1 LPAWTAEA
9 VGKLIIV
16 SRLVVRDLRYR
27 RGETAMLVI
36 AFVAAT
42 ATLTLGLILHG
53 VTSHPYRQTRAAT
66 AGPDVEATAF
76 PSRGGPPAD
85 RAALASLTPLVRAR
99 GVTAHTGPYPVAFAV
114 LRAAGHTDA
123 VLAEGRGQ
131 APAAVDQPALTQGSW
146 VRPGGVV
153 LERSFAD
160 ALGIRA
166 GDRVTL
172 NGRSFLVTGI
182 AVTAAVPTSG
192 VGFLESSPQFPNPG
206 LIWVTHTAAESL
218 ATLAHPL
225 GYLLNLKLANPSAA
239 ESFANIHTSGGSY
252 RNNVGN
258 PYLLPW
264 QDISQQ
270 DGQLIRSEQQ
280 IMLVASWLL
289 ALLALSSV
297 AVLVGGRMADQIR
310 RVGLLKAVGGTPA
323 LVAGVLLAEYVAV
336 ALVAAVAGL
345 AAGRLAAP
353 LLTSPGAGLLGTAGA
368 PPLTLGTAG
377 EVVGVAVGVSAA
389 ATFIPAIRAARTS
402 TVSAL
407 LDAARQPRRRALL
420 IALSARLPVP
430 ALLGLRLAA
439 RRPRRVA
446 ANAIT
451 IAVTVSGLVALLFAQ
466 ASVGVPDLGATGS
479 GGPGQFDVGFA
490 SPTER
495 LDQVLLI
502 VTVMLAMLAAV
513 NAIFIAQA
521 TVRDAR
527 HNSAVTRG
535 IGASCRQV
543 AAGLS
548 AAQVLPALAGALA
561 GIPGGIGL
569 FAAANQGGYSGTPP
583 AWWLIAVVLLT
594 VAGVAGLTAAPVR
607 AGARSSIAEVLQAE
621 VA

>member
-1 LPAWTAEA
+1 MRSRL
-9 VGKLIIV
+9 LIV
-16 SRLVVRDLRYR
+16 SRLAARDLRYR
-27 RGETAMLVI
+27 RGETAMLVV

-53 VTSHPYRQTRAAT
+53 VISRPYQQTRAAT

-76 PSRGGPPAD
+76 PQRGGPPAD

-114 LRAAGHTDA
+114 LHAAGHADA
-123 VLAEGRGQ
+123 VLAEGRDQ

-160 ALGIRA
+160 ALGVRA

-172 NGRSFLVTGI
+172 NGRSFLVSGI
-182 AVTAAVPTSG
+182 AVTAALPTSG
-192 VGFLESSPQFPNPG
+192 IGFLGNSSQFPNPG
-206 LIWVTHTAAESL
+206 LIWVTRAAAESL
-218 ATLAHPL
+218 ATRAHPL
-225 GYLLNLKLANPSAA
+225 GCLLNLKLAKPSGA
-239 ESFANIHTSGGSY
+239 ESFANAYTNGGSY
-252 RNNVGN
+252 NDNVGN

-270 DGQLIRSEQQ
+270 DGLLVRNEQR
-280 IMLVASWLL
+280 IMLVGSWLL
-289 ALLALSSV
+289 ALLALGSV
-297 AVLVGGRMADQIR
+297 VILVGGRMADQVR

-323 LVAGVLLAEYVAV
+323 LVAGVLLAEYVVV
-336 ALVAAVAGL
+336 ALVAAVIGL

-368 PPLTLGTAG
+368 PSLTLGAVA
-377 EVVGVAVGVSAA
+377 EVAGVALGVAAA
-389 ATFIPAIRAARTS
+389 ATFAPAIRAARTS
-402 TVSAL
+402 TVRAL
-407 LDAARQPRRRALL
+407 LDVARSPRRRGLL
-420 IALSARLPVP
+420 IALSAWLPVP

-439 RRPRRVA
+439 RRPRRLA
-446 ANAIT
+446 ANAT
-451 IAVTVSGLVALLFAQ
+451 SIAVTVSGLVALLFAQ
-466 ASVGVPDLGATGS
+466 ASLGAPQLGGTTSGS
-479 GGPGQFDVGFA
+479 ADPGQFDVGFGDV
-490 SPTER
+490 TQR
-495 LDQVLLI
+495 VDQVLLI
-502 VTVMLAMLAAV
+502 VTVMLAVLAAV
-513 NAIFIAQA
+513 NAIFITQA
-521 TVRDAR
+521 TVRDDR

-583 AWWLIAVVLLT
+583 VWWLIAVMLLT
-594 VAGVAGLTAAPVR
+594 VAGVAGLTAVPAW
-607 AGARSSIAEVLQAE
+607 AGARRPITEVLQAE
-621 VA
+621 AA

>member
-1 LPAWTAEA
+1 M
-9 VGKLIIV
+9 GKLLIIA
-16 SRLVVRDLRYR
+16 RLAARDLRYR
-27 RGETAMLVI
+27 RGETVMLAV

-42 ATLTLGLILHG
+42 AALTLGLILHG
-53 VTSHPYRQTRAAT
+53 VTSRPYQQTRAAT

-85 RAALASLTPLVRAR
+85 QAALASLTPLVRAR
-99 GVTAHTGPYPVAFAV
+99 GVSAHTGPYPVAFAV
-114 LRAAGHTDA
+114 LRSAGHTDA
-123 VLAEGRGQ
+123 VLAEGRDQ
-131 APAAVDQPALTQGSW
+131 APAAVDQPALTQGDW

-160 ALGIRA
+160 ALGVHA

-172 NGRSFLVTGI
+172 NGRSFRVTGI
-182 AVTAAVPTSG
+182 AVTAAVETSG
-192 VGFLESSPQFPNPG
+192 VGFLENSPQFPNPG
-206 LIWVTHTAAESL
+206 LIWVTRATAESL
-218 ATLAHPL
+218 ATSVHPL

-252 RNNVGN
+252 RDNVGN

-270 DGQLIRSEQQ
+270 DGLLVRNEQR
-280 IMLVASWLL
+280 IMLVGSWLL
-289 ALLALSSV
+289 VLLALGSV
-297 AVLVGGRMADQIR
+297 AILVGGRMAGQVR
-310 RVGLLKAVGGTPA
+310 RVGLIKAVGGTPA

-336 ALVAAVAGL
+336 ALVAAVIGL

-368 PPLTLGTAG
+368 PSLTLGTVG
-377 EVVGVAVGVSAA
+377 EVLGVALCVSTA
-389 ATFIPAIRAARTS
+389 ATFVPAIRAARTS
-402 TVSAL
+402 MVSAL

-466 ASVGVPDLGATGS
+466 ASLRAAELGGTYSGS
-479 GGPGQFDVGFA
+479 ADPGQYDVGFA
-490 SPTER
+490 GQTER

-502 VTVMLAMLAAV
+502 VTVMLAILAAV
-513 NAIFIAQA
+513 NAIFITQA

-548 AAQVLPALAGALA
+548 AAQVLPAVAGALA

-583 AWWLIAVVLLT
+583 IWWLIAVVLLT
-594 VAGVAGLTAAPVR
+594 VAGVAGLTAAPVW

>member
-1 LPAWTAEA
+1 MGRLT
-9 VGKLIIV
+9 LII
-16 SRLVVRDLRYR
+16 RLAVRDLRYR
-27 RGETAMLVI
+27 RGETAMLLL

-42 ATLTLGLILHG
+42 ATLTLGLVLHG
-53 VTSHPYRQTRAAT
+53 VTSRPYQQTRAAT

-76 PSRGGPPAD
+76 PQRGGPPTD
-85 RAALASLTPLVRAR
+85 RVALASLTPLVRAR
-99 GVTAHTGPYPVAFAV
+99 GVAAHTGPYPVAFAV
-114 LRAAGHTDA
+114 LHAAGHADA
-123 VLAEGRGQ
+123 VLAEGRDD

-146 VRPGGVV
+146 VRPGGAV

-160 ALGIRA
+160 ALGVHA

-172 NGRSFLVTGI
+172 NGRSFMVTGI
-182 AVTAAVPTSG
+182 AVSAAVPTSG
-192 VGFLESSPQFPNPG
+192 IGFLQNSPQFPNPG
-206 LIWVTHTAAESL
+206 LIWVTRATAASL
-218 ATLAHPL
+218 ATPVHPL

-239 ESFANIHTSGGSY
+239 ESFANTYTSGGNY
-252 RNNVGN
+252 LDNVGN

-270 DGQLIRSEQQ
+270 DGLLIRSEQR
-280 IMLVASWLL
+280 IMLVGSWLL
-289 ALLALSSV
+289 TLLAIGSL
-297 AVLVGGRMADQIR
+297 AVLVGARMADQVR

-336 ALVAAVAGL
+336 ALTAAAIGL

-368 PPLTLGTAG
+368 PPLTLATAG
-377 EVVGVAVGVSAA
+377 AVVGVALSVAVV
-389 ATFIPAIRAARTS
+389 ATFVPAIRAARTS
-402 TVSAL
+402 TVRAL
-407 LDAARQPRRRALL
+407 LDAARRPRRRALL

-446 ANAIT
+446 AIAIT

-466 ASVGVPDLGATGS
+466 ATLGAPELGGAYSGS
-479 GGPGQFDVGFA
+479 ADPGQFDVGFA
-490 SPTER
+490 GQTQR

-502 VTVMLAMLAAV
+502 VTVMLAVLAAV
-513 NAIFIAQA
+513 NAIFITQA

-535 IGASCRQV
+535 VGASSLQV
-543 AAGLS
+543 TAGLS
-548 AAQVLPALAGALA
+548 AAQVLPALAGALL

-569 FAAANQGGYSGTPP
+569 FAAANRGGYSGTVPV
-583 AWWLIAVVLLT
+583 WWFVAVVLLT
-594 VAGVAGLTAAPVR
+594 VAGVAVLTAVPAW
-607 AGARSSIAEVLQAE
+607 AGGRQPIAEVLQAE
-621 VA
+621 AA

>member
-1 LPAWTAEA
+1 M
-9 VGKLIIV
+9 GKLLVIV
-16 SRLVVRDLRYR
+16 RLAARDLRYR
-27 RGETAMLVI
+27 RGETAMLAV
-36 AFVAAT
+36 AFAATT

-53 VTSHPYRQTRAAT
+53 VTSHPYQQTRAAT

-76 PSRGGPPAD
+76 PQGGGPPAD

-99 GVTAHTGPYPVAFAV
+99 GVTSHTGPYPVAFVV

-123 VLAEGRGQ
+123 VLAEGRDQ
-131 APAAVDQPALTQGSW
+131 ERAAVDQPALTQGSW

-160 ALGIRA
+160 ALGVRA

-182 AVTAAVPTSG
+182 AVTAAVETSG
-192 VGFLESSPQFPNPG
+192 IGFLENSPQFPNPG
-206 LIWVTHTAAESL
+206 LIWVTRTAAESF
-218 ATLAHPL
+218 ATPVHPL

-239 ESFANIHTSGGSY
+239 ESFANAHTVGGSY
-252 RNNVGN
+252 RDNVGN

-270 DGQLIRSEQQ
+270 DGLLIRSEQGVL
-280 IMLVASWLL
+280 LVGSWLL
-289 ALLALSSV
+289 ALLALGSV
-297 AVLVGGRMADQIR
+297 AVLVGGRMADEIR
-310 RVGLLKAVGGTPA
+310 RVGLLKAVGGTPT
-323 LVAGVLLAEYVAV
+323 LVAGVLLAEYLAV
-336 ALVAAVAGL
+336 ALVAAVVGL

-368 PPLTLGTAG
+368 PSLTLGTAG
-377 EVVGVAVGVSAA
+377 EVVGVALGVSAA
-389 ATFIPAIRAARTS
+389 ATFVPAIRAARTS

-407 LDAARQPRRRALL
+407 LDAARRPRRRAWL

-439 RRPRRVA
+439 RRPRRLA
-446 ANAIT
+446 ANAIS

-466 ASVGVPDLGATGS
+466 AAVGAPQLGGTSSGS
-479 GGPGQFDVGFA
+479 ANPSQFDVGFA
-490 SPTER
+490 DRTER
-495 LDQVLLI
+495 VDQVLLT
-502 VTVMLAMLAAV
+502 VTVMLAVLAAV
-513 NAIFIAQA
+513 NAIFITQA

-548 AAQVLPALAGALA
+548 AAQVLPTLAGALA
-561 GIPGGIGL
+561 GIPAGIGL
-569 FAAANQGGYSGTPP
+569 FAAVNRGGHSGTPP
-583 AWWLIAVVLLT
+583 IWWLIAVVLFT
-594 VAGVAGLTAAPVR
+594 VAGVAALTAAPVW
-607 AGARSSIAEVLQAE
+607 AGARGSIAEVLQAE
-621 VA
+621 AA

>member
-1 LPAWTAEA
+1 ML
-9 VGKLIIV
+9 
-16 SRLVVRDLRYR
+16 LV
-27 RGETAMLVI
+27 

-42 ATLTLGLILHG
+42 ATLTLGLVLHG
-53 VTSHPYRQTRAAT
+53 VTSHPYQQTRAAT

-76 PSRGGPPAD
+76 PPRSGPPAD
-85 RAALASLTPLVRAR
+85 RPALASLAPLVRAR

-131 APAAVDQPALTQGSW
+131 AAVAVDQPAVTEGSW

-160 ALGIRA
+160 ALGVRA

-172 NGRSFLVTGI
+172 NGRSFRVTGI
-182 AVTAAVPTSG
+182 AVTAAVPTNG
-192 VGFLESSPQFPNPG
+192 IGFLENSPQFPNPG
-206 LIWVTHTAAESL
+206 LIWVTRATADSL
-218 ATLAHPL
+218 ATPAHPL
-225 GYLLNLKLANPSAA
+225 GYLLNLKLASASAA
-239 ESFANIHTSGGSY
+239 PSFANTYTSGGSY
-252 RNNVGN
+252 NDNVGN

-270 DGQLIRSEQQ
+270 DGLLILFEQR
-280 IMLVASWLL
+280 IMLVGSWLL
-289 ALLALSSV
+289 ALMAIGSV
-297 AVLVGGRMADQIR
+297 AVLVGARMADQVR
-310 RVGLLKAVGGTPA
+310 RVGLLKAVGGTPII
-323 LVAGVLLAEYVAV
+323 VAGVLLAEYVVV
-336 ALVAAVAGL
+336 ALVGAVVGL
-345 AAGRLAAP
+345 TAGRLVAP
-353 LLTSPGAGLLGTAGA
+353 LLTSPGAGMLGTAGA
-368 PPLTLGTAG
+368 PALTLGTMAA
-377 EVVGVAVGVSAA
+377 VIGVALGVAIL
-389 ATFIPAIRAARTS
+389 ATFVPAIRAARTS
-402 TVSAL
+402 TVRAL
-407 LDAARQPRRRALL
+407 LDAARRPRRRQLL

-430 ALLGLRLAA
+430 AMLGLRLAA

-466 ASVGVPDLGATGS
+466 ASVGAPELGGTYSGS
-479 GGPGQFDVGFA
+479 SEPGQFDVGFA
-490 SPTER
+490 GQTER
-495 LDQVLLI
+495 LDQVLLV
-502 VTVMLAMLAAV
+502 VTVMLAVLAAV
-513 NAIFIAQA
+513 NAIFITQA

-548 AAQVLPALAGALA
+548 AAQVLPTLAGALA

-583 AWWLIAVVLLT
+583 VWWLIAVVLFT
-594 VAGVAGLTAAPVR
+594 VAGVAGLTAAPVW
-607 AGARSSIAEVLQAE
+607 AGARSSIAEVLQSE

>member
-1 LPAWTAEA
+1 MRSRL
-9 VGKLIIV
+9 LIV
-16 SRLVVRDLRYR
+16 SRLAARDLRYR
-27 RGETAMLVI
+27 RGETAMLVV

-53 VTSHPYRQTRAAT
+53 VTSRPYQQTRAAT

-76 PSRGGPPAD
+76 PQRGGPPAD
-85 RAALASLTPLVRAR
+85 RAALASVTPLVRAR

-114 LRAAGHTDA
+114 LHAAGHADA
-123 VLAEGRGQ
+123 VLAEGRDQ
-131 APAAVDQPALTQGSW
+131 VPAAVDQPALTQGSW

-160 ALGIRA
+160 ALGVHV

-172 NGRSFLVTGI
+172 NGRSFRVSGI
-182 AVTAAVPTSG
+182 AVTAALPTSG
-192 VGFLESSPQFPNPG
+192 IGFLENSPQFPNPG
-206 LIWVTHTAAESL
+206 LIWVSRAAAESL
-218 ATLAHPL
+218 ATRAHPL

-239 ESFANIHTSGGSY
+239 ESFANTNTSGGSY
-252 RNNVGN
+252 NDNVGN

-270 DGQLIRSEQQ
+270 DGLLIRKEQR
-280 IMLVASWLL
+280 IMLVGSWLL
-289 ALLALSSV
+289 VLLAIGSV
-297 AVLVGGRMADQIR
+297 AVLVGARMADQVR
-310 RVGLLKAVGGTPA
+310 RVGLLKAVGGTPT

-336 ALVAAVAGL
+336 ALAGAVAGL
-345 AAGRLAAP
+345 AAGRIVAP
-353 LLTSPGAGLLGTAGA
+353 LLTSPGVGLLGTAGA
-368 PPLTLGTAG
+368 PSLTPATAG
-377 EVVGVAVGVSAA
+377 AVVGVALSVAVV
-389 ATFIPAIRAARTS
+389 ATFVPAIRAARTS
-402 TVSAL
+402 TVRAL
-407 LDAARQPRRRALL
+407 LDAARRPRRRALL

-466 ASVGVPDLGATGS
+466 ATLGAREL
-479 GGPGQFDVGFA
+479 GGTSSRSADPGQFDVGFA
-490 SPTER
+490 GQTER

-502 VTVMLAMLAAV
+502 VTVMLAVLAAV
-513 NAIFIAQA
+513 NAIFITQA

-535 IGASCRQV
+535 VGASCRQV
-543 AAGLS
+543 ATGLS

-594 VAGVAGLTAAPVR
+594 VAGVAGLTAAPAW
-607 AGARSSIAEVLQAE
+607 AGARRPIAEVLQAE
-621 VA
+621 AA